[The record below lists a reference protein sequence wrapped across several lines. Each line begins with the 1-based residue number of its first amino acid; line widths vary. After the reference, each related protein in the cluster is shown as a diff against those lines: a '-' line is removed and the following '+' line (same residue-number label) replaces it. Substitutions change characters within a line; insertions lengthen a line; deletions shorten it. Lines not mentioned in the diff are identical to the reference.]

1 MDYMDKTLQRTKT
14 PQPTPAPHRT
24 ASGLALC
31 GAVGLV
37 TVLIGLVVPGLS
49 PLLIAIILGAILRN
63 VVRLP
68 ESWEPGIGFA
78 AKHILRWGVVL
89 LGLQISFTTIID
101 LGPGVLILVVSA
113 VGITFLGTL
122 ALGRLLR
129 VDTDLTLL
137 IASGF
142 SICGA
147 AAVAGV
153 QGTLRAAEEK
163 VAAAIALVVLF
174 GTLMIPT
181 TVAVM
186 AALGFDDSQT
196 GVLIGATTQEVAQVV
211 AAAGIAGGGAVLA
224 VAVTVKL
231 ARVALLAPVVAGISL
246 VRQRHSD
253 VPAGQK
259 RPPILPLFVVG
270 FIAMMVI
277 ATLDF
282 LPAPVLDITGYVQ
295 QFLLATAMFALGL
308 GVHFKSLKKLGAR
321 PLLLGLGSTVLIMCV
336 GLAALYVGV
345 GA

>member
-1 MDYMDKTLQRTKT
+1 MGSMTKILQRTG
-14 PQPTPAPHRT
+14 
-24 ASGLALC
+24 SGVTFCA
-31 GAVGLV
+31 AVGLG
-37 TVLIGLVVPGLS
+37 TVLLGTAAPGLS
-49 PLLIAIILGAILRN
+49 PLLIAIILGAVLRN
-63 VVRLP
+63 IIRLP
-68 ESWEPGIGFA
+68 ESWEPGIQFA
-78 AKHILRWGVVL
+78 AKRILRWGVVL
-89 LGLQISFTTIID
+89 LGLQISLKTVLD
-101 LGPGVLILVVSA
+101 LGPQVLVLIVSA

-122 ALGRLLR
+122 GLGRLLK
-129 VDTDLTLL
+129 VDSELTLL

-181 TVAVM
+181 TVALM
-186 AALGFDDSQT
+186 AALGFGGDQT
-196 GVLIGATTQEVAQVV
+196 GVFIGATTHEVAQVV

-224 VAVTVKL
+224 IAVTVKL
-231 ARVALLAPVVAGISL
+231 ARVALLAPVVAGVAL
-246 VRQRHSD
+246 VRQRSAP
-253 VPAGQK
+253 VAANQK
-259 RPPILPLFVVG
+259 RPPLLPLFVVG
-270 FIAMMVI
+270 FIAMMVV

-282 LPAPVLDITGYVQ
+282 VPAPVLDAASLVQ

-321 PLLLGLGSTVLIMCV
+321 PLLLGLTSTALIISV
-336 GLAALYVGV
+336 GLSALYLGV